1 MSLTDSILITKVILT
16 DDHLAFKKLVDRY
29 QSDIRGLLL
38 RLTHGNKDI
47 VDDLAQESFIRV
59 YKYLSSYNAKA
70 KFKTWLFR
78 IAYNVFYEY
87 YNKNKLVLMDINS
100 LEVADKE
107 SSNSNN
113 GIDFQEALKV
123 LNQKEKIVI
132 VLHFEKGFTHKEI
145 SKITKQPLGT
155 VKTNIMRGKEKLKK
169 FYNYEGQI

>member
-1 MSLTDSILITKVILT
+1 MSLSDSILITKVILK
-16 DDHLAFKKLVDRY
+16 DDHLAFKKLVERY

-87 YNKNKLVLMDINS
+87 YNKNKIIQLDIDS
-100 LEVADKE
+100 VEVADQE
-107 SSNSNN
+107 YNNSNN
-113 GIDFQEALKV
+113 AIDFQQALKV
-123 LNQKEKIVI
+123 LNQNEQIVI
-132 VLHFEKGFTHKEI
+132 ILHFEKGFTHKEV

-169 FYNYEGQI
+169 FYNYER

>member
-1 MSLTDSILITKVILT
+1 MSLSDSILITQVILN
-16 DDHLAFKKLVDRY
+16 DDHLAFKKLVERY

-47 VDDLAQESFIRV
+47 VDDLAQECFIRV

-87 YNKNKLVLMDINS
+87 YKKNKITQLNIDS
-100 LEVADKE
+100 EEVADQE
-107 SSNSNN
+107 FNNSSNT
-113 GIDFQEALKV
+113 IDFQQALKV
-123 LNQKEKIVI
+123 LNQNEKIVI
-132 VLHFEKGFTHKEI
+132 VLHFEKGFTHKEV

-169 FYNYEGQI
+169 FYNYER

>member
-1 MSLTDSILITKVILT
+1 MSLSDSILITQVIIN
-16 DDHLAFKKLVDRY
+16 DDHLAFKTLVERY

-47 VDDLAQESFIRV
+47 TDDLAQEFFIRV

-87 YNKNKLVLMDINS
+87 YNKNKIIQLDIDS
-100 LEVADKE
+100 LEIADKDY
-107 SSNSNN
+107 NDSNN
-113 GIDFQEALKV
+113 VIDFQQALKV
-123 LNQKEKIVI
+123 LNQNEQIVI
-132 VLHFEKGFTHKEI
+132 VLHFEKGFTHKEV

-169 FYNYEGQI
+169 FYNYER

>member
-1 MSLTDSILITKVILT
+1 MSLPDSILITKVILN
-16 DDHLAFKKLVDRY
+16 DDHLAFKILVERY

-38 RLTHGNKDI
+38 RLTYGNKDI

-59 YKYLSSYNAKA
+59 YKYLSSYHAKA

-87 YNKNKLVLMDINS
+87 FNKNKIIKLDIDS

-107 SSNSNN
+107 NNNASSA
-113 GIDFQEALKV
+113 IDFQQALKV
-123 LNQKEKIVI
+123 LNQNEQIVI
-132 VLHFEKGFTHKEI
+132 ILHFEKGFTHKEVA
-145 SKITKQPLGT
+145 KITKQPLGT

-169 FYNYEGQI
+169 FYNYER